1 MNIRPVNSEQA
12 YDEAIERIETLWGA
26 ESGTPEGD
34 ELDVLLT
41 LVRVYEKENHPVPP
55 PNPIEAISFVMDQRG
70 MKQADLVPYIGSHSR
85 VSEVLRGKR
94 TLSLSMIR
102 SLHAH
107 LNIPAEILISDRK
120 DFPLDGEGVKWDS
133 FPVTEIVNR
142 GWVSGLD
149 PKTQAE
155 EIMRKLASHACAD
168 SYFTDQKYACMR
180 QGTRRNDKD
189 DPYSIAAWLLGVLAQ
204 AETIETAVK
213 FNPDILDNNF
223 IRKVAYLSVLTDGP
237 LRAKEFLQN
246 KGIKLVIVYHFKRTY
261 LDGATLVNK
270 KGEPIIALT
279 LRYDRLDNFWF
290 TLAHELAH
298 LALGH
303 VHQAEGQCIIDDLDL
318 RNPQDEIEAEADELA
333 MDSLIPSSLWNSHQ
347 ARNTG
352 RLKDILDLASKADV
366 HKSIVAGRIRHERNN
381 YRILWP
387 HVGKDMVRKLF
398 SFDTMSKKLDFR
410 QNLPIL

>member
-41 LVRVYEKENHPVPP
+41 LVRVYEKENYPVPP
-55 PNPIEAISFVMDQRG
+55 PTPIEAISFVMDQRG
-70 MKQADLVPYIGSHSR
+70 MKQADLVPYIGSRSK
-85 VSEVLRGKR
+85 VSEILRGKR

-102 SLHAH
+102 SLHTH
-107 LNIPAEILISDRK
+107 LSIPAEILIMDGM

-142 GWVSGLD
+142 GWVTGLD

-155 EIMRKLASHACAD
+155 EIMRELASQACAD
-168 SYFTDQKYACMR
+168 IYLTDQNRACLR
-180 QGTRRNDKD
+180 QSARRNEMD
-189 DPYSIAAWLLGVLAQ
+189 DPYSVDAWILGVLAQ
-204 AETIETAVK
+204 AETFETGVK
-213 FNPDILDNNF
+213 FNQNILDENF
-223 IRKVAYLSVLTDGP
+223 IVKVVYLSGLKDGP

-246 KGIKLVIVYHFKRTY
+246 KGIKLVAVPHFKRTY
-261 LDGATLVNK
+261 LDGAALINK
-270 KGEPIIALT
+270 RGEPIIALS

-298 LALGH
+298 LVLGH
-303 VHQAEGQCIIDDLDL
+303 AHSVEGQCIIDDLDL
-318 RNPQDEIEAEADELA
+318 IEPQNEIENEADELA
-333 MDSLIPSSLWNSHQ
+333 KKSLIPSQLWKNHP

-352 RLKDILDLASKADV
+352 KLKDIIDLATKADI
-366 HKSIVAGRIRHERNN
+366 HKSIVAGRIRYERNN

-387 HVGKDMVRKLF
+387 HVGSGMVRKLF
-398 SFDTMSKKLDFR
+398 FA
-410 QNLPIL
+410 

>member
-1 MNIRPVNSEQA
+1 MNIRPVKSEQA

-41 LVRVYEKENHPVPP
+41 LVRVYEKEKHPVPP
-55 PNPIEAISFVMDQRG
+55 PTPIEAIRFVMDQRG
-70 MKQADLVPYIGSHSR
+70 MKQGDLVPYIGRPSK

-102 SLHAH
+102 SIHTH
-107 LNIPAEILISDRK
+107 LSIPAEVLIKDGM

-142 GWVSGLD
+142 GWVTGLD

-155 EIMRKLASHACAD
+155 EIMRELASQACAD
-168 SYFTDQKYACMR
+168 SYFTDQNRTCLR
-180 QGTRRNDKD
+180 QGTRRNEKD
-189 DPYSIAAWLLGVLAQ
+189 DPYSIDAWILGVLAQ
-204 AETIETAVK
+204 VETIEAGVK
-213 FNPDILDNNF
+213 FNPNILDKSF
-223 IRKVAYLSVLTDGP
+223 IGKVIYLSGLKDGP

-246 KGIKLVIVYHFKRTY
+246 KGIKLVIVPHFKRTY
-261 LDGATLVNK
+261 LDGAALVSK
-270 KGEPIIALT
+270 KGEPIIALS
-279 LRYDRLDNFWF
+279 LRYNRLDNFWF

-303 VHQAEGQCIIDDLDL
+303 VHNAEGQCIIDDLDL
-318 RNPQDEIEAEADELA
+318 IGPQDEIENDADELA
-333 MDSLIPSSLWNSHQ
+333 RESLIPRQLWNSHP

-352 RLKDILDLASKADV
+352 KLKDILDLASKADI
-366 HKSIVAGRIRHERNN
+366 HKSIVAGRIRYERNN

-398 SFDTMSKKLDFR
+398 FD
-410 QNLPIL
+410 

>member
-41 LVRVYEKENHPVPP
+41 LVRVYEKENYPVPP
-55 PNPIEAISFVMDQRG
+55 PTPIEAISFVMDQRG
-70 MKQADLVPYIGSHSR
+70 MKQADLVPYIGSRSK
-85 VSEVLRGKR
+85 VSEILRGKR

-102 SLHAH
+102 SLHTH
-107 LNIPAEILISDRK
+107 LSIPAEILIMDGM

-142 GWVSGLD
+142 GWVTGLD

-155 EIMRKLASHACAD
+155 EIMRELASQACAD
-168 SYFTDQKYACMR
+168 IYLTDQNRACLR
-180 QGTRRNDKD
+180 QSARRNEKD
-189 DPYSIAAWLLGVLAQ
+189 DPYSVDAWILGVLAQ
-204 AETIETAVK
+204 AETFETGVK
-213 FNPDILDNNF
+213 FNQNILDENF
-223 IRKVAYLSVLTDGP
+223 IVKVVYLSGLKDGP

-246 KGIKLVIVYHFKRTY
+246 KGIKLVAVSHFKRTY
-261 LDGATLVNK
+261 LDGAALINK
-270 KGEPIIALT
+270 RGEPIIALS

-298 LALGH
+298 LVLGH
-303 VHQAEGQCIIDDLDL
+303 AHSVEGQCIIDDLDL
-318 RNPQDEIEAEADELA
+318 IEPQNEIENEADELA
-333 MDSLIPSSLWNSHQ
+333 KKSLIPSQLWKNHP

-352 RLKDILDLASKADV
+352 KLKDIIDLATKADI
-366 HKSIVAGRIRHERNN
+366 HKSIVAGRIRYERNN

-387 HVGKDMVRKLF
+387 HVGQGMVRKLF
-398 SFDTMSKKLDFR
+398 FS
-410 QNLPIL
+410 